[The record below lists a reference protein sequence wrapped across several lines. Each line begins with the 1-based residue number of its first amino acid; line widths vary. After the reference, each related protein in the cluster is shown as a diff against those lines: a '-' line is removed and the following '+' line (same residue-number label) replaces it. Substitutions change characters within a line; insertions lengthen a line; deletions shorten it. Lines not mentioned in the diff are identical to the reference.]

1 MQTLQAVQVK
11 QMQQPQANQPT
22 QAPTQG
28 NPVLMQSTQ
37 QQNVQQMMPPQGNVS
52 SFSKIPLL
60 VPNRDEHFSIFEKL
74 VFAIISRI
82 LRILMEHVE
91 SICSLEA

>member
-28 NPVLMQSTQ
+28 NPVLMQNTQ
-37 QQNVQQMMPPQGNVS
+37 QQMMPPQGNVRI
-52 SFSKIPLL
+52 FLDQ
-60 VPNRDEHFSIFEKL
+60 RSI
-74 VFAIISRI
+74 
-82 LRILMEHVE
+82 
-91 SICSLEA
+91 

>member
-28 NPVLMQSTQ
+28 NPVLMQNTQ
-37 QQNVQQMMPPQGNVS
+37 QQMMPPQGNVS
-52 SFSKIPLL
+52 RF
-60 VPNRDEHFSIFEKL
+60 
-74 VFAIISRI
+74 
-82 LRILMEHVE
+82 
-91 SICSLEA
+91 

>member
-28 NPVLMQSTQ
+28 NPVLMQNTQ
-37 QQNVQQMMPPQGNVS
+37 QQMMPPQGNVRF
-52 SFSKIPLL
+52 FSVLDQRL
-60 VPNRDEHFSIFEKL
+60 
-74 VFAIISRI
+74 
-82 LRILMEHVE
+82 
-91 SICSLEA
+91 ICSWTSIRLILTT